1 MKETILRSSAILFDY
16 KTKKKKKKEK
26 TQTINLHINLQKH
39 GLSKQKPQSDIKVT
53 LRMVKQR
60 FSQENRHSLYY

>member
-1 MKETILRSSAILFDY
+1 MKETVLRSSAILFDY
-16 KTKKKKKKEK
+16 KTKNKKKEK

-39 GLSKQKPQSDIKVT
+39 SLSKQKPQSDIKVT